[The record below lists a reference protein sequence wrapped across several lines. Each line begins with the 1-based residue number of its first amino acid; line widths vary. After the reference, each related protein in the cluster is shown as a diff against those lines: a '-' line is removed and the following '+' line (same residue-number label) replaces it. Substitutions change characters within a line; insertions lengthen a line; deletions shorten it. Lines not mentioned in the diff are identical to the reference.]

1 MSEDKPA
8 AITVLLATS
17 NTESAILLKLVK
29 ANAVMLYRFVD
40 AHYQLVPYFLT
51 TGSEALETN
60 TSSITPLAKHDN
72 FINKVRPSLHVSAVS
87 VSWEFWKVCSLVVG

>member
-1 MSEDKPA
+1 MSEDEPV

-17 NTESAILLKLVK
+17 NTESAIFLVK

-60 TSSITPLAKHDN
+60 TSSITPLANHDN
-72 FINKVRPSLHVSAVS
+72 FINKV
-87 VSWEFWKVCSLVVG
+87 